1 MPPKGDN
8 ASESS
13 ADPGDTSH
21 CASTYQRDSGC
32 SCNTPRPPEIAK
44 EIGYQILEFSTKL
57 VPWQA
62 NLSRQPST
70 DWHGR
75 AVEGMP
81 QLQA

>member
-1 MPPKGDN
+1 M
-8 ASESS
+8 
-13 ADPGDTSH
+13 
-21 CASTYQRDSGC
+21 
-32 SCNTPRPPEIAK
+32 AK
-44 EIGYQILEFSTKL
+44 EIKYQILEFSTKL